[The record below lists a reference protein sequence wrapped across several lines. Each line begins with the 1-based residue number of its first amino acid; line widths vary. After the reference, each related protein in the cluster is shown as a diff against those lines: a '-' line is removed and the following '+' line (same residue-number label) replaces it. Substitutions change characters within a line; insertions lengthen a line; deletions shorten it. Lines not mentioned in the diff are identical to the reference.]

1 MLNDL
6 FYPDDGMNHVIDPEL
21 EDDTKE
27 DQSYDEVVKKF
38 IMAERRYVERD
49 LYMITKVFRDFL
61 AKRHIATPTELEAI
75 YSNINYIIELTLT
88 LIGSLE
94 DTLEMTEEG
103 LAPAVGTCF
112 EELAEAEEFEVY
124 EKYTRDILDP
134 SCRKTLD
141 TLLGRPEVIAQLTSP
156 GKEMKGMKE
165 AFKFYLPKLLLVPV
179 YHCLTYY
186 KKIQV
191 IDYNELGLVHG
202 VCQGCYF

>member
-6 FYPDDGMNHVIDPEL
+6 FYPDDNVNQVIDPDL
-21 EDDTKE
+21 EDDTDE

-38 IMAERRYVERD
+38 ILEEQNYVNRE

-61 AKRHIATPTELEAI
+61 FKRDIATPLELEAI
-75 YSNINYIIELTLT
+75 FSNVNHIIELTLN

-103 LAPAVGTCF
+103 QAPAVGTCF

-124 EKYTRDILDP
+124 EKYTRDIIDP
-134 SCRKTLD
+134 SGRKTLE
-141 TLLGRPEVIAQLTSP
+141 TLLTRPSNDLTSKL

-191 IDYNELGLVHG
+191 
-202 VCQGCYF
+202 CQGCAHCFKTTEIKHFIR